1 MVRRRSC
8 RLFRVTVVKI
18 TVERGGGTYGDV
30 RLSYATLSPQD
41 NRRHLPTGMARASDT
56 DFRNSTGVVL
66 FMEGIRTVTFGVQ
79 ILDDLEPEID
89 ETVFVELVDVWLI
102 IEVLQGTSAFL
113 RMTGGKVLNFE
124 WSYFFQYSSIFI
136 RNFQ

>member
-1 MVRRRSC
+1 M
-8 RLFRVTVVKI
+8 TVVKI

-113 RMTGGKVLNFE
+113 RMTGGK
-124 WSYFFQYSSIFI
+124 S
-136 RNFQ
+136 